1 MDAKQVGLGSLLLAA
16 SGATLIAAGIPGG
29 RFSLALSAA
38 AIVGFVVLSLRERTT
53 DTRRYA

>member
-16 SGATLIAAGIPGG
+16 SGATLILADVPGG
-29 RFSLALSAA
+29 RLSLALAVVA
-38 AIVGFVVLSLRERTT
+38 VLGFVVLSIRERAT